1 MSKNKTMIKN
11 KILKLTNGIHA
22 FFLVLLVEIVAVAQ
36 FTVQWLAWTLIY
48 PTLEASIK
56 WPALLPNRINSLFLS
71 NFVIVFKVIIKMS
84 FQLLIS
90 DESLSTITT
99 LKLDPKENL
108 INSNDVLS
116 KNGRKKNEA
125 RWKIKTY
132 F

>member
-1 MSKNKTMIKN
+1 LLEYGTMSKNKTMIKN

-116 KNGRKKNEA
+116 KNGRKKNED
-125 RWKIKTY
+125 R
-132 F
+132 

>member
-1 MSKNKTMIKN
+1 LLEYGTMSKNKTMIKN
-11 KILKLTNGIHA
+11 KILKLTNGIHS
-22 FFLVLLVEIVAVAQ
+22 FFLVLLVEVVAVAQ

-116 KNGRKKNEA
+116 KNGRKKNED
-125 RWKIKTY
+125 R
-132 F
+132 

>member
-1 MSKNKTMIKN
+1 
-11 KILKLTNGIHA
+11 
-22 FFLVLLVEIVAVAQ
+22 
-36 FTVQWLAWTLIY
+36 LAWTLIY

-116 KNGRKKNEA
+116 KNGRKKNED
-125 RWKIKTY
+125 R
-132 F
+132 

>member
-1 MSKNKTMIKN
+1 LLEYGTMSKNKTMIKN

-22 FFLVLLVEIVAVAQ
+22 FFLVLLVEVVAVAQ

-116 KNGRKKNEA
+116 KNGRKKNED
-125 RWKIKTY
+125 R
-132 F
+132 

>member
-1 MSKNKTMIKN
+1 LFID
-11 KILKLTNGIHA
+11 
-22 FFLVLLVEIVAVAQ
+22 IVAVVHFA
-36 FTVQWLAWTLIY
+36 VQWLAWTLIY

-108 INSNDVLS
+108 ISSNDVLS
-116 KNGRKKNEA
+116 KNGRKKNED
-125 RWKIKTY
+125 R
-132 F
+132 

>member
-1 MSKNKTMIKN
+1 MLEYGTMSKNKTMIKN

-116 KNGRKKNEA
+116 KNGRKKNED
-125 RWKIKTY
+125 R
-132 F
+132 

>member
-1 MSKNKTMIKN
+1 MLEYGTMSKNKTMIKN

-22 FFLVLLVEIVAVAQ
+22 FFLVLLVEVVAVAQ

-116 KNGRKKNEA
+116 KNGRKKNED
-125 RWKIKTY
+125 R
-132 F
+132 